1 MATGKPSTWSFRP
14 RDLEVEA
21 VQAELA
27 RLRARDPG
35 ARITRSDALR
45 CLILR
50 GEAAARD
57 PERPLSRMLRA
68 IEGTETPL
76 PEADTRAA

>member
-1 MATGKPSTWSFRP
+1 MSDKTPTWSFRP
-14 RDLEVEA
+14 SDLEREA
-21 VQAELA
+21 VEAELA
-27 RLRARDPG
+27 RLRARDPR
-35 ARITRSDALR
+35 ARVTRSDALR

-68 IEGTETPL
+68 IEAAEAPA